1 MQHQTIN
8 GPYLQDILNSIQK
21 IELFVSGIS
30 FEEFCDNSMMQDAV
44 VHNIE
49 NIGETMKKLSP
60 EFLAAHEDLPFNQAV
75 GMRNRIVH
83 EYKYVDFD
91 IVWDVIQKD
100 LPDLKARILKIIKI
114 LWKPANLRTISKK

>member
-21 IELFVSGIS
+21 IELFVSHVP
-30 FEEFCDNSMMQDAV
+30 FEEFCDDLMLQDAV

-60 EFLAAHEDLPFNQAV
+60 EFLAAHKDLPFKQAV
-75 GMRNRIVH
+75 GMRNKIVH

-100 LPDLKARILKIIKI
+100 LPDLKSKILEIIK
-114 LWKPANLRTISKK
+114 TV